1 MSPQRRRSSDSLCVI
16 VIEDD
21 LDARQIY
28 SEYLRMKGWTVF
40 TAPDGRSGLNKT
52 MELTPDIVVL
62 DLAMPKV
69 DGWTV
74 LKNLR
79 ESSWTERIP
88 IVVVSA
94 RTTVRDEAFHFGC
107 DAFLTKPC
115 PPEVVW
121 LQVRALFRVRGNLR
135 PGLEWFERL

>member
-1 MSPQRRRSSDSLCVI
+1 MSPLKRRNPESLCVI

-40 TAPDGRSGLNKT
+40 TAPDGRTGLNKT
-52 MELTPDIVVL
+52 MELTPDVVVL

-74 LKNLR
+74 LKQLR
-79 ESSWTERIP
+79 ESSMTAQIP
-88 IVVVSA
+88 VVIISA
-94 RTTVRDEAFHFGC
+94 MPDTRDAAFLAGC
-107 DAFLTKPC
+107 DAYLAKPC
-115 PPEVVW
+115 PPDV
-121 LQVRALFRVRGNLR
+121 LHFQLRALLR
-135 PGLEWFERL
+135 LKSGAGV

>member
-1 MSPQRRRSSDSLCVI
+1 MRRRNPETLCVI

-40 TAPDGRSGLNKT
+40 TAPDGRLGINKT
-52 MELTPDIVVL
+52 MELTPDVVVL

-74 LKNLR
+74 LKQLR
-79 ESSWTERIP
+79 ESSMTSQIP
-88 IVVVSA
+88 VVIISA
-94 RTTVRDEAFHFGC
+94 LSDARDAAFVAGC
-107 DAFLTKPC
+107 DAYLSKPC
-115 PPEVVW
+115 PPDVLH
-121 LQVRALFRVRGNLR
+121 LQLRALLR
-135 PGLEWFERL
+135 LRSVAAV

>member
-1 MSPQRRRSSDSLCVI
+1 MAPSRRRNSESLCVI

-52 MELTPDIVVL
+52 MELTPDVVVL

-74 LKNLR
+74 LKQLR
-79 ESSWTERIP
+79 ESSMTSQIP
-88 IVVVSA
+88 VVIISA
-94 RTTVRDEAFHFGC
+94 MPDTRDAALLAGC
-107 DAFLTKPC
+107 DAYLAKPC
-115 PPEVVW
+115 PPDVLH
-121 LQVRALFRVRGNLR
+121 LQLRALLR
-135 PGLEWFERL
+135 LKSGAAV

>member
-1 MSPQRRRSSDSLCVI
+1 MPLSRRRNPESLCVI

-52 MELTPDIVVL
+52 MELTPDVVVL

-74 LKNLR
+74 LKQLR
-79 ESSWTERIP
+79 ESSMTAPIP
-88 IVVVSA
+88 IVIISA
-94 RTTVRDEAFHFGC
+94 MPDTRDAAFQAGC
-107 DAFLTKPC
+107 DAYLAKPC
-115 PPEVVW
+115 PPDVLY
-121 LQVRALFRVRGNLR
+121 LQLR
-135 PGLEWFERL
+135 SLLRLKSGAAV

>member
-1 MSPQRRRSSDSLCVI
+1 MSPSRRRNSESLCVI

-52 MELTPDIVVL
+52 MELTPDVVVL

-74 LKNLR
+74 LKQLR
-79 ESSWTERIP
+79 ESSMTAQIP
-88 IVVVSA
+88 VVIISA
-94 RTTVRDEAFHFGC
+94 MPDTRDAAFLAGC
-107 DAFLTKPC
+107 DVYLAKPC
-115 PPEVVW
+115 PPDVLH
-121 LQVRALFRVRGNLR
+121 LQLRALLR
-135 PGLEWFERL
+135 LKSGAAV

>member
-1 MSPQRRRSSDSLCVI
+1 MSPGRRRNPESLCVI

-40 TAPDGRSGLNKT
+40 TAADGRSGLNKT
-52 MELTPDIVVL
+52 MELTPDVVVL

-74 LKNLR
+74 LKQLR
-79 ESSWTERIP
+79 ESSMTAQIP
-88 IVVVSA
+88 VVIVSA
-94 RTTVRDEAFHFGC
+94 MSDARDAAFMAGC
-107 DAFLTKPC
+107 DAYLAKPC
-115 PPEVVW
+115 PPDVLHLQLRAVV
-121 LQVRALFRVRGNLR
+121 
-135 PGLEWFERL
+135 RLKSSAGV